1 MSDII
6 LYGDAR
12 STFVRSTRMACV
24 EKGVAHRLEPV
35 ELSSASYRDFHPF
48 AKMPAMDHGDFRLFE
63 ACAIMRYVDEN
74 FDGPALQPA
83 HVKGRALMA
92 QWISVHNDYLAKDIG
107 RRFLLQ
113 YFIPKGPDGAPDQ
126 AVIDAALPDV
136 RHRLSV
142 LDGALADTIY
152 FVGDDVSL
160 ADLAIIPIL
169 SYVDKVPPGPDLLAA
184 CPNIRRWIATM
195 TARQSFTETIYRP
208 ASDEAAE

>member
-6 LYGDAR
+6 IYGDAR
-12 STFVRSTRMACV
+12 STFVRSSRMVCV
-24 EKGVAHRLEPV
+24 EKSVAHRLEPI
-35 ELSSASYRDFHPF
+35 ELSAASYRDFHPF
-48 AKMPAMDHGDFRLFE
+48 AKMPAMDHGEFRLFE
-63 ACAIMRYVDEN
+63 ACAIMHYVDEN

-83 HVKGRALMA
+83 HIKGRALMA
-92 QWISVHNDYLAKDIG
+92 QWISVNNDYLAKDIG
-107 RRFLLQ
+107 RRFLMQ
-113 YFIPKGPDGAPDQ
+113 YFIPKGPDGTPDQ
-126 AVIDAALPDV
+126 AVIDAALP
-136 RHRLSV
+136 
-142 LDGALADTIY
+142 DTIY

-169 SYVDKVPPGPDLLAA
+169 STVDKVPPGPDLLAA